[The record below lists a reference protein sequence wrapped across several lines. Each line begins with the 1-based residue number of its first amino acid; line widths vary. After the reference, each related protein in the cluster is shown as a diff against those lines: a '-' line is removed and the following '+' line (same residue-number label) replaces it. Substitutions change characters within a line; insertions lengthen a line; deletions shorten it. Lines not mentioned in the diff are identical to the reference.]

1 MRFEACEDRRIFR
14 LHFTIAK
21 GIIGDMGAVHARV
34 GADTRAEGDKL
45 CAKLR
50 AAGWYCDV
58 LRN

>member
-1 MRFEACEDRRIFR
+1 
-14 LHFTIAK
+14 
-21 GIIGDMGAVHARV
+21 MGAVHARV

-58 LRN
+58 LRNL